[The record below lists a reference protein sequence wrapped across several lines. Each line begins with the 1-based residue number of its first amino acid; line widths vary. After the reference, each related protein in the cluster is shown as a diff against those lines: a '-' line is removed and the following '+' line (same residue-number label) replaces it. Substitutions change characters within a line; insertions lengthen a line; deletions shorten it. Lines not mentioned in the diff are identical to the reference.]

1 MFAISSMEE
10 LFHYIYYQITSVTL
24 TMLTDINGYSSA
36 LFRNSY
42 VAAIVKFF
50 SSLGWGL
57 GLIGAFMAMMEFAV
71 TYQNGG
77 GGSFLGTGMNML
89 KLFLA
94 LLFSFNIPIMLYTF
108 CTDIYGV
115 ISNAA
120 AGTMNGANA
129 GVIDLAKGVI
139 LNMFQRLYPGAG
151 LGFKPPTIWD
161 FWKQL
166 SDGFQASDVQDA
178 MLSANADWWA
188 LLQLAAIV
196 YVIFKVFFGNLK
208 RGGIL
213 LVQMCVCSLHM
224 FSLAR
229 GYADGYSSWCKQVVG
244 LCFTAFMQNLLYLLG
259 LLMLQDTGTQNIMFS
274 LGLLLV
280 SAEVPRIAQWFGLET
295 STRSGIGQ
303 ALHSAG
309 SAVMLIRAFA

>member
-10 LFHYIYYQITSVTL
+10 FFHYVYYQVVNVTL
-24 TMLTDINGYSSA
+24 TMLTEINGYSSA
-36 LFRNSY
+36 LFGNSY
-42 VAAIVKFF
+42 VSAIVKFF
-50 SSLGWGL
+50 SLLGWGL

-94 LLFSFNIPIMLYTF
+94 LLFSFNIPILLYTF
-108 CTDIYGV
+108 CTDIYGS
-115 ISNAA
+115 ISHAA
-120 AGTMNGANA
+120 AGTMTGADT
-129 GVIDLAKGVI
+129 GIVDLAKSAI
-139 LNMFQRLYPGAG
+139 TSMFQRLYPGAG
-151 LGFKPPTIWD
+151 LGIKPPTIWD

-166 SDGFQASDVQDA
+166 SDGFQMSDIQGA

-188 LLQLAAIV
+188 LLQLVALV
-196 YVIFKVFFGNLK
+196 YVIFKVFMGNLK

-259 LLMLQDTGTQNIMFS
+259 LLLLQDSGSQSLVFA

-280 SAEVPRIAQWFGLET
+280 SAEVPRIAQWFGMET

-303 ALHSAG
+303 AMHSAG
-309 SAVMLIRAFA
+309 SAIMLIRAFA